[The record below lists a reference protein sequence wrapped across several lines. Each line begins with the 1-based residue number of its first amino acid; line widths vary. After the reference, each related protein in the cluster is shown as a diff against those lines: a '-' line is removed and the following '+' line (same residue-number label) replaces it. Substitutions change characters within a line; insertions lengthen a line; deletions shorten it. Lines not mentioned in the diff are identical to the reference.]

1 MTEKRDDSFA
11 DDALMGT
18 ERWCAAT
25 LGVSL
30 DWFYRKRKDLEADG
44 FPRKDALI
52 GRTNK
57 ADVNVWIARRRRLA
71 DASVAPGHTT
81 GANTTSGVNDHAL

>member
-1 MTEKRDDSFA
+1 MTDKRDDSFA
-11 DDALMGT
+11 DDALLGS
-18 ERWCAAT
+18 ERWCACT

-30 DWFYRKRKDLEADG
+30 DWFYRNRKTLERDG

-57 ADVNVWIARRRRLA
+57 ADVNVWIARRRRLS
-71 DASVAPGHTT
+71 DASVAPGHTN
-81 GANTTSGVNDHAL
+81 GANTTTGVNDHAL

>member
-1 MTEKRDDSFA
+1 MTKRDDSFA

-18 ERWCAAT
+18 ERWIAHT
-25 LGVSL
+25 LSVSL
-30 DWFYRKRKDLEADG
+30 DWLYRNRPKLEREG

-57 ADVNVWIARRRRLA
+57 ADVNVWIARRRRLT
-71 DASVAPGHTT
+71 DAVAAPGHTI
-81 GANTTSGVNDHAL
+81 GANTTIGVNHEAL